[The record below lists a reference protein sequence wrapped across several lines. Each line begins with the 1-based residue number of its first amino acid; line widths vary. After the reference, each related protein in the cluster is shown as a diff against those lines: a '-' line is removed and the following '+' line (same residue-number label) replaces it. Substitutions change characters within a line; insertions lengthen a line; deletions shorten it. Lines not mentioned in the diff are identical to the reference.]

1 MLKIAGCE
9 IKKMKRRNFL
19 SFVIFASMLF
29 PIPFTVLAMKGS
41 LGNMNTFDKLF
52 GAVISYGEAIMLP
65 CVLGIL
71 AAMLFIMER
80 DNDTLKNLRV
90 IPISMRQIVTAKIAV
105 LFIMGILFSIIT
117 TFSAVIG
124 GFISGSEV
132 TNIIEKLGIA
142 ALTGAMYTAGT
153 LPVLIAVVYF
163 NKSYIFSIIITVFYT
178 FFNFFLA
185 FIALA
190 SDSSLM
196 NILKSVM
203 PTPTI
208 YRWQASVFVTPA
220 ESFYDI
226 VKPYF
231 LSLHTA
237 VLVVGILGLLSYFAV
252 VRIYTNRER

>member
-1 MLKIAGCE
+1 MLKIIKCE
-9 IKKMKRRNFL
+9 MKKMKRKHFF
-19 SFVIFASMLF
+19 SFVVFASILF
-29 PIPFTVLAMKGS
+29 PIPFTILAMKGS

-52 GAVISYGEAIMLP
+52 MAVISYGEAIMLP
-65 CVLGIL
+65 CILGIL

-90 IPISMRQIVTAKIAV
+90 IPISMGQIVTAKVAV
-105 LFIMGILFSIIT
+105 LFIMGILFSVT
-117 TFSAVIG
+117 TTLSAMIG
-124 GFISGSEV
+124 GVISGSEV
-132 TNIIEKLGIA
+132 TEMIEKFGIA
-142 ALTGAMYTAGT
+142 ALTGIMYTAGT

-190 SDSSLM
+190 ADSPLM
-196 NILKSVM
+196 NVLKSIM

-208 YRWQASVFVTPA
+208 YRWQASVFVTSA
-220 ESFYDI
+220 DSFYDI

-231 LSLHTA
+231 LSLPTA
-237 VLVVGILGLLSYFAV
+237 LLVVGILGALSYLAIV
-252 VRIYTNRER
+252 KIYKNRER